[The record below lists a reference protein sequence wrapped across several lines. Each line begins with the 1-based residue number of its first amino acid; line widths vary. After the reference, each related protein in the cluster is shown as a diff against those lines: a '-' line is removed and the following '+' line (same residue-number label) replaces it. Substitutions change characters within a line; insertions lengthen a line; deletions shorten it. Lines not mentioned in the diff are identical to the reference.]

1 MVSSVQK
8 EIVVEASP
16 ERAFRVFTEHFDSWW
31 PRAHHIGKADLKA
44 AIMEGK
50 PNGRWYEVDVDGTEC
65 DWGYV
70 MVWEPPHRL
79 VLAWQLDGQW
89 EYDPSLVTEVEVTF
103 TPVGAAGTRVEL
115 EHRYLERFGEL
126 EPAAR
131 QGLESPEGWG
141 GLLQMFADAAREAA
155 A

>member
-1 MVSSVQK
+1 MSSVQK
-8 EIVVEASP
+8 EIIVEAP
-16 ERAFRVFTEHFDSWW
+16 LERAFRVFTEHFDSWW

-44 AIMEGK
+44 AILEGK

-70 MVWEPPHRL
+70 MVWEPPRRL

-89 EYDPSLVTEVEVTF
+89 EYNPSLLTEVEVTF
-103 TPVGAAGTRVEL
+103 TPVSASSTRVEL

-126 EPAAR
+126 ETAAR
-131 QGLESPEGWG
+131 AGLDSPEGWG
-141 GLLQMFADAAREAA
+141 GLLQLFAGAAREAA